1 MFLMESH
8 KDWLDSLKTI
18 LDYLSIQTSLVID
31 IKTMIIPNHTW
42 NAKLEIGNNLVSLT
56 DNSIR
61 VNGYYYYL
69 TS

>member
-1 MFLMESH
+1 MFLMANH

-42 NAKLEIGNNLVSLT
+42 NANLK
-56 DNSIR
+56 
-61 VNGYYYYL
+61 
-69 TS
+69 